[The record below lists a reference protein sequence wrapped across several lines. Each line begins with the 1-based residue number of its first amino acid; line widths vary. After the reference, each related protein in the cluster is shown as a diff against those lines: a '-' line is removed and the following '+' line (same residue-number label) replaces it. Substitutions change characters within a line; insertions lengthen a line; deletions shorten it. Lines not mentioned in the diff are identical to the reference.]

1 MEVEQQNVP
10 VEISCVDME
19 YAPQDSGCGQ
29 QLLIFAETN
38 SLIRC
43 TSLYCLRS
51 EAIIM

>member
-38 SLIRC
+38 SLGVPHCIVC
-43 TSLYCLRS
+43 ILRQS
-51 EAIIM
+51 